1 MSIDK
6 FIKENHEK
14 ISNTIETFVDK
25 ETAKD
30 IEQNVY
36 IKLWKT
42 QTYTKGM
49 AYVKT
54 VVINAC
60 KDFFRS
66 KQSKISNLNN
76 QDDEALLQI
85 KDNSNSPDTR
95 LEQIFRQK
103 TIKNAID
110 NLPPKYK
117 EVVILYEIEDWD
129 QNQIAKKLNC
139 PVGTVKSRLFKAKKI
154 LYEELKHLIKEN

>member
-1 MSIDK
+1 
-6 FIKENHEK
+6 
-14 ISNTIETFVDK
+14 
-25 ETAKD
+25 
-30 IEQNVY
+30 
-36 IKLWKT
+36 
-42 QTYTKGM
+42 M

-76 QDDEALLQI
+76 QDDDALLQI
-85 KDNSNSPDTR
+85 KDNSNSPDKR
-95 LEQIFRQK
+95 LEELFRQK

-110 NLPPKYK
+110 NLPAKYK
-117 EVVILYEIEDWD
+117 EVVVLYEIEEWD
-129 QNQIAKKLNC
+129 QNKIAQKLNC
-139 PVGTVKSRLFKAKKI
+139 PVGTVKSRLFKAKKL